1 MGNKS
6 RLKKEWY
13 CRMSKSIIII
23 TLIWFLNRKK
33 KTIFTSKTVRLTPLG
48 TKTYRSVVR
57 IRPWGGLTPPPV
69 RVRLC
74 PLPSLIRTN
83 TKEIRFT
90 CVPTLGNL
98 PSAVFPRPASCYVPG
113 RPSSFRSRLQV
124 SYSTKRTF
132 KRSVIGSEGWNHHD
146 HASITINH
154 EWNESYFFV
163 VSFSAK
169 SRLLC
174 GHYNYIHPKL

>member
-6 RLKKEWY
+6 RFKKVRY
-13 CRMSKSIIII
+13 CKMSKSIIII
-23 TLIWFLNRKK
+23 PVIWFLNRKK
-33 KTIFTSKTVRLTPLG
+33 LFLR
-48 TKTYRSVVR
+48 RR
-57 IRPWGGLTPPPV
+57 
-69 RVRLC
+69 
-74 PLPSLIRTN
+74 
-83 TKEIRFT
+83 
-90 CVPTLGNL
+90 
-98 PSAVFPRPASCYVPG
+98 PSASLRLGQKLIG
-113 RPSSFRSRLQV
+113 RPGSCSRLQV
-124 SYSTKRTF
+124 SYSTQRIF

-154 EWNESYFFV
+154 EWNESDFFV